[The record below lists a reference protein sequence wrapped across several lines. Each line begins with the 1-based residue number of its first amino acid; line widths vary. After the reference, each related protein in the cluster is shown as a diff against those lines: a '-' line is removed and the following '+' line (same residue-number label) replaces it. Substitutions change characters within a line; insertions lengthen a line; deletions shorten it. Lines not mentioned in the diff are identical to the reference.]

1 MDEFGKDTKLPKE
14 LRLKIKRTLEYNS
27 IKNVFNQH
35 ERDEFFRDIPIDL
48 KYEIAEIMHRGVI
61 HKLTFFKNKDNV
73 FIANIVPLLEPLKVS
88 KGEIIY
94 RTGEYPI
101 SIYFLI
107 SGRVNIVVGANML
120 NLKTYVQG
128 CYFGEIEILNNTTRQ
143 STIRAEYDCDLLT
156 LNRKAFLRLMEDFP
170 NYREEL
176 RTIAEERQ
184 MRIGEALRKVKS
196 FDLFHI

>member
-27 IKNVFNQH
+27 IKNVFNQY

-61 HKLTFFKNKDNV
+61 HKLSFFKNKDNV
-73 FIANIVPLLEPLKVS
+73 FIANIVPLLEPLKVG

-143 STIRAEYDCDLLT
+143 STIRAEFDCDLLT
-156 LNRKAFLRLMEDFP
+156 LNRK
-170 NYREEL
+170 
-176 RTIAEERQ
+176 
-184 MRIGEALRKVKS
+184 VKK
-196 FDLFHI
+196 II